1 MVLFVEV
8 DIGSQEK
15 IETFELFMILG
26 YTQMLKN
33 EYVILYCI
41 YNSDENRSIIKF
53 KHTLP

>member
-26 YTQMLKN
+26 YTQML
-33 EYVILYCI
+33 
-41 YNSDENRSIIKF
+41 
-53 KHTLP
+53 